1 MVTVK
6 DLAKMEDLLLK
17 GNAAC
22 AGCPI
27 GVALRTTLKA
37 LGKKTIMFVPACCT
51 SVVQGIGPGA
61 AISVPLFNTAF
72 ETAASVASGAA
83 AAAEILGK
91 DVTILAWAGDGGTYD
106 IGLQAISGAAERGDN
121 VLYICYNNQMYSN
134 TGIQRSGA
142 TPLGAWTTTTW
153 TGKTEHMK
161 DMGMIL
167 IAHRVPY
174 VAATSV
180 GYPDDIYEK
189 VKKAKEKKGF
199 RYIDILA
206 PCPPGWRFPSDMTIR
221 LGKLAIETGFWLLYE
236 YEDGE
241 LRFNGYTKLVAE
253 GKREF
258 KPVEEFLRLQD
269 RFRHLFEP
277 KRRDDIL
284 EEIQRWIKERFEW
297 YLSLAKI

>member
-1 MVTVK
+1 MVSIK
-6 DLAKMEDLLLK
+6 DLAKMEEYLLK

-27 GVALRTTLKA
+27 GIAMRATLRA
-37 LGKKTIMFVPACCT
+37 LGKNTVMFIPACCT
-51 SVVQGIGPGA
+51 SVIQGIAPGA
-61 AISVPLFNTAF
+61 AIKIPVFNTAF
-72 ETAASVASGAA
+72 ETTAAVSSGAA
-83 AAAEILGK
+83 AAAEVLGK
-91 DVTILAWAGDGGTYD
+91 DITVLGWAGDGGTYD

-121 VLYICYNNQMYSN
+121 ILYVCYNNQMYSN

-161 DMGMIL
+161 DMGLIM
-167 IAHRVPY
+167 IAHNVPY
-174 VAATSV
+174 VASTSV
-180 GYPDDIYEK
+180 GYPTDIYDK
-189 VKKAKEKKGF
+189 IKKAKEKKGF
-199 RYIDILA
+199 RYVEILA
-206 PCPPGWRFPSDMTIR
+206 PCPPGWRFPSDMTMT
-221 LGKLAIETGFWLLYE
+221 LGKMAVETGFWLLYE

-253 GKREF
+253 GKAKF

-277 KRRDDIL
+277 KRRD
-284 EEIQRWIKERFEW
+284 EIIEAIETWIKERFERN
-297 YLSLAKI
+297 LSLAKI